1 MESPTGTGKTL
12 CLLCAT
18 LAWRKS
24 LGSFTTGVSMQ
35 ADDKSEGKND
45 VSSSQ
50 SESSRFSTIVYA
62 SRTHIQIRQVI
73 QELKRT
79 SYRSF
84 YISRKIY
91 SFYNEVC
98 RWLIYHFLLMYGLF
112 GIDLSLALPQSFC
125 FLSSWGLWSS
135 GRNMHDSVDY
145 PGWYLVFTRLI
156 LNWINLIVCSFYDD
170 IIWVSWV

>member
-84 YISRKIY
+84 YIFGKIIFFIMKFADDW
-91 SFYNEVC
+91 SIIFYWCTVYLVLTC
-98 RWLIYHFLLMYGLF
+98 HLHFLRVFVSYQVGDCGQAGEICM
-112 GIDLSLALPQSFC
+112 I
-125 FLSSWGLWSS
+125 LWTIL
-135 GRNMHDSVDY
+135 VD
-145 PGWYLVFTRLI
+145 I
-156 LNWINLIVCSFYDD
+156 
-170 IIWVSWV
+170 